1 MLALRNREGAVKAEI
16 PKALYMAIVR
26 LQAAESLDWEDAC
39 VRAAELIDA
48 NSKEF
53 KRRVELEA
61 QRLYKQRFMR
71 ELNKARETI
80 RSNAWEAG
88 ANWVRNN
95 EDNFRVPCSIC
106 GEPMYFS
113 SNDSNWESK
122 VKPTLYQAFRNWHHV
137 RCAGT

>member
-1 MLALRNREGAVKAEI
+1 MLALRDREGAVKAEI

-53 KRRVELEA
+53 KRLVMLEA
-61 QRLYKQRFMR
+61 QRLYKRRFMK
-71 ELNKARETI
+71 ELNKAGETI

-88 ANWVRNN
+88 AGWVRRN

-106 GEPMYFS
+106 GKPMYFS

-122 VKPTLYQAFRNWHHV
+122 VKPTLYQAFKNWCHT
-137 RCAGT
+137 RCKT